1 MKNMKKNYLLTIV
14 TILFCTI
21 IYGQNAVVGTGF
33 SSGWNGGC
41 GFDTSS
47 YTYFSASA
55 GSSYISTLNA
65 NGTGDQ
71 YFRFGIDWGG
81 TISQLTTIPGSDSL
95 LSTETEYSLSSTC
108 TTSGA
113 MYINV
118 SSTSDN
124 YIFKT
129 KNAGSS
135 PTGNFIVFQVQ
146 GVIRTASSISTPSIT
161 YPGQTNTITATLD
174 GSLPTGQGVYMRYST
189 DNFANSTVVEMTGA
203 GTSYTANIPSGT
215 NTVSANVSYYI
226 FTSGSGLTISPE
238 NADFYAINLNN
249 NTGTNYNYTVSS
261 SYASKADGNWSDSA
275 TWMNNSVPDT
285 SHEVVIENDVTLNQD
300 DTVVSITVSATKS
313 LTLNET
319 HGITI
324 SGNLTNNGTITAKSG
339 SSLMVG
345 GTSTG
350 NITYNV
356 AVNDTNW
363 HLISSPV
370 VGEQYDDT
378 WVTNNSIES
387 GLTNTDNR
395 GIATYQNGTLDGTT
409 GPWTYFQTGGTAA
422 TFGAGVG
429 YSLKRTGS
437 GNYTF
442 TGTFPTTD
450 ISPAISQDDN
460 NWNLIGNPYPSY
472 INIATF
478 ISDNTANI
486 GAGAFQAIYV
496 WNAGTNDY
504 DDLTTGHIH
513 PGQAFF
519 INSDVASGTA
529 SISEAMQSH
538 QTGITF
544 YKNADTSIE
553 LSLSNGTNSK
563 KTKINYL
570 DGKTTSLDP
579 GFDIG
584 MFDGVSSDL
593 SLYTNLVND
602 NEGIAFA
609 RQALPNSDLETMV
622 IPIGIIADA
631 GEITF
636 SAETVNFP
644 SELKVFLE
652 DRQNNTFTR
661 LDEANSNY
669 AVTLTEKT
677 EGISRFYLHTNSSAL
692 IIDNI
697 QLENI
702 SIYKTNAS
710 TLRIVGLSQGKTNLK
725 LFNILGKQVLKTSF
739 KSNGVSEISL
749 PKLATGVYI
758 AQLENE
764 AGKLNKKIVLE

>member
-1 MKNMKKNYLLTIV
+1 
-14 TILFCTI
+14 
-21 IYGQNAVVGTGF
+21 
-33 SSGWNGGC
+33 
-41 GFDTSS
+41 
-47 YTYFSASA
+47 
-55 GSSYISTLNA
+55 
-65 NGTGDQ
+65 
-71 YFRFGIDWGG
+71 
-81 TISQLTTIPGSDSL
+81 
-95 LSTETEYSLSSTC
+95 
-108 TTSGA
+108 
-113 MYINV
+113 
-118 SSTSDN
+118 
-124 YIFKT
+124 
-129 KNAGSS
+129 
-135 PTGNFIVFQVQ
+135 
-146 GVIRTASSISTPSIT
+146 
-161 YPGQTNTITATLD
+161 
-174 GSLPTGQGVYMRYST
+174 
-189 DNFANSTVVEMTGA
+189 
-203 GTSYTANIPSGT
+203 
-215 NTVSANVSYYI
+215 
-226 FTSGSGLTISPE
+226 
-238 NADFYAINLNN
+238 
-249 NTGTNYNYTVSS
+249 
-261 SYASKADGNWSDSA
+261 
-275 TWMNNSVPDT
+275 
-285 SHEVVIENDVTLNQD
+285 
-300 DTVVSITVSATKS
+300 
-313 LTLNET
+313 
-319 HGITI
+319 
-324 SGNLTNNGTITAKSG
+324 
-339 SSLMVG
+339 
-345 GTSTG
+345 
-350 NITYNV
+350 
-356 AVNDTNW
+356 
-363 HLISSPV
+363 
-370 VGEQYDDT
+370 GEQYDDT